1 MKIKTKRLKNNAQL
15 TGMVKMKINNYP
27 CLRNGTRH
35 PCNYHCKKC
44 YFEVIYCQSS

>member
-1 MKIKTKRLKNNAQL
+1 MKSRGKRAKVALQG
-15 TGMVKMKINNYP
+15 TGMAKMNTSNYP

-44 YFEVIYCQSS
+44 YFEIVYCQRS